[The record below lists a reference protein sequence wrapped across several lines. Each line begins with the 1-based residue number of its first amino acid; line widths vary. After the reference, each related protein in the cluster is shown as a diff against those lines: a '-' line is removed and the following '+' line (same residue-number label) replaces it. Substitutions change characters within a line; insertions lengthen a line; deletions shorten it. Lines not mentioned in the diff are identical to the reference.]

1 MILCVLKV
9 QFEESNTEFGYDI
22 FGVITKPKVID
33 IIVKASSEITFDGD
47 ELKYSENEKRIVSF
61 SQNDKS
67 LTIND

>member
-1 MILCVLKV
+1 MIYLEWLPSQK
-9 QFEESNTEFGYDI
+9 Y
-22 FGVITKPKVID
+22 ID